1 MPSEMRT
8 RSKFIFGL
16 SIFAVMV
23 LIPES
28 MDAQCAMCKAV
39 LESEISIEGAERS
52 KGINSGILYLMGF
65 PYLLIFGFI
74 AYIFK
79 DKLRQMVADMA

>member
-1 MPSEMRT
+1 MHSDMT
-8 RSKFIFGL
+8 ACSKYILGL
-16 SIFAVMV
+16 TLLLV
-23 LIPES
+23 LCLAPES

-39 LESEISIEGAERS
+39 LESEVSIEGAERS

-79 DKLRQMVADMA
+79 DKLRGMVADMV